1 MAIEA
6 NTSPLTA
13 KVKGEVAKIIASK
26 NPEEFITEFSM
37 IDGNESTPAMAANFM
52 GNYNLLPNDALI
64 LSVWKL
70 HQIPAL
76 ASYDPDFEDACRGG
90 NIVLLKNIQDFI
102 RFQQAE

>member
-1 MAIEA
+1 
-6 NTSPLTA
+6 
-13 KVKGEVAKIIASK
+13 
-26 NPEEFITEFSM
+26 M

-52 GNYNLLPNDALI
+52 GNYTLLPNDALI